1 VVEASLAGRIGSRAK
16 KNMPG
21 MGQRLTAKKQIAA
34 GFRFSPLRI
43 SQVLC
48 CHLFHSVSM
57 FTCRSLPPP
66 TVYTVCVT
74 CPKSQLARWKKAAGR
89 DRLTACRLLNFQIHT
104 ALFVGQRVN
113 MICMWLSL
121 AKCVL
126 QFLLVSA
133 EDNGS
138 AHN

>member
-1 VVEASLAGRIGSRAK
+1 MARNFYDGDVSGRNKVVEASLAGRIGSRAK

-57 FTCRSLPPP
+57 FKGRSLPPP
-66 TVYTVCVT
+66 TVCVT

-104 ALFVGQRVN
+104 ALFVGP
-113 MICMWLSL
+113 L
-121 AKCVL
+121 
-126 QFLLVSA
+126 
-133 EDNGS
+133 
-138 AHN
+138 